1 MRTRA
6 EIEVGQV
13 SLNQCAH
20 LERKFKK
27 KKKKGVYVSE

>member
-20 LERKFKK
+20 LEKKIKK
-27 KKKKGVYVSE
+27 KKERSVCE